1 MTEAAPQTAPRIFL
15 KDYQAP
21 EFLVD
26 SINLFFDIQDDKTI
40 VIATSMMRR
49 NPASKGKKPLVL
61 NGADLKLVSVSIDSR
76 QLGEKEYAIGDEQMV
91 IATVPDEF
99 MISIETEIDPAH
111 NTHLEGLYAS
121 GPMLCTQCEAQGFR
135 RITYYPDRPD
145 VMAKF
150 TTTIEADKTKYPILL
165 SNGNLM
171 LSEVVEGGRHRLT
184 WQDPF
189 PKPCYLFALVA
200 GNLVKITDHFMTAS
214 GRNVLLEIYCETGKE
229 DQLGHAME
237 SLKKSMKW
245 DEVRFGREYDLDR
258 FMVVATPY
266 FNAGAMENKGL
277 NIFNDAYLLGRPETA
292 TDRDLYNIESVVAHE
307 YFHNWSGDRV
317 TCRDWFQLSL
327 KEGFTVFR
335 DQEFSSDMHS
345 PATERISNVRALR
358 ASQFTEDA
366 GPMAHPVRPDSYI
379 TIDNFYTMT
388 VYEKG
393 SEVVR
398 MLQMIFGRDGFRKG
412 CDLYFDR
419 HDGQAVTCD
428 DFAAAIFDANPERA
442 KVVDIN
448 HFKLWYSQ
456 AGTPRVTATTSY
468 DEAAKTYRMTLKQTV
483 PPTAQQADKKP
494 MLIPVL
500 IGLLDNKRNEMPL
513 KFAGSTNAP
522 TKQKLLLL
530 KQAEQSFVFE
540 AITEKPVPSILR
552 DFSAPVIL
560 EYAYGDDELAF
571 LAAHDTNSFNRWD
584 ALQKFAA
591 NELVK
596 LISNAQQGK
605 PLEASKAF
613 LSAMENVIHGAE
625 DDAEFA
631 ALCLQLPGEAEL
643 GQQMLRQGKK
653 IDVDAIHAA
662 RDAMRMAIANEF
674 RDSFLQLY
682 MEGMKLSAT
691 AFDGKTMGKRQLK
704 NICLTYM
711 GLLND
716 NSFDGMAHA
725 QAMNAKNMT
734 DATAALAV
742 LTHRDTPQRTEAFDA
757 FYTKWQSNKLVL
769 DKWFSLQAMAD
780 RMDVLQQV
788 QGLMQHPDFV
798 ITNPNMVYALIRT
811 FVSNLVHFHAKD
823 GSGYKLLADVVL
835 KLDGLNA
842 QVAGRMLPPLI
853 RMNDYDSGRAAL
865 MRNEITRILS
875 KPDLSKNVREVAEAG
890 INATKAA

>member
-1 MTEAAPQTAPRIFL
+1 
-15 KDYQAP
+15 
-21 EFLVD
+21 
-26 SINLFFDIQDDKTI
+26 
-40 VIATSMMRR
+40 
-49 NPASKGKKPLVL
+49 
-61 NGADLKLVSVSIDSR
+61 
-76 QLGEKEYAIGDEQMV
+76 
-91 IATVPDEF
+91 
-99 MISIETEIDPAH
+99 
-111 NTHLEGLYAS
+111 
-121 GPMLCTQCEAQGFR
+121 
-135 RITYYPDRPD
+135 
-145 VMAKF
+145 F
-150 TTTIEADKTKYPILL
+150 TTTIEADKAKYPVLL

-200 GNLVKITDHFMTAS
+200 GDLVKITDHFVTAS
-214 GRNVLLEIYCETGKE
+214 GRNVVLEIYCEAGKE

-258 FMVVATPY
+258 FMIVATPY
-266 FNAGAMENKGL
+266 FNSGAMENKGL
-277 NIFNDAYLLGRPETA
+277 NIFNDAYLLGKPETA

-366 GPMAHPVRPDSYI
+366 GPMAHPVRPDSFI

-442 KVVDIN
+442 KVIDIN

-468 DEAAKTYRMTLKQTV
+468 DEAAKTFKLTLKQTV
-483 PPTAQQADKKP
+483 PPTPRQPDKKP

-500 IGLLDNKRNEMPL
+500 IGLLDSKRSEMPL
-513 KFAGSTNAP
+513 KFAGSANAP
-522 TKQKLLLL
+522 TKQKLLML

-540 AITEKPVPSILR
+540 NITEKPVPSILR

-560 EYAYGDDELAF
+560 EYTYSDDELAF
-571 LAAHDTNSFNRWD
+571 LAAHDTNPFNRWD
-584 ALQKFAA
+584 ALQKFAT
-591 NELVK
+591 NELAR
-596 LISNAQQGK
+596 LISDAQQGK
-605 PLEASKAF
+605 PLQASKAF
-613 LSAMENVIHGAE
+613 LSAIENVIHGAE

-631 ALCLQLPGEAEL
+631 ALCLQLPGEGEM
-643 GQQMLRQGKK
+643 GQYLLRQGKK
-653 IDVDAIHAA
+653 FDVDAVHSA
-662 RDAMRMAIANEF
+662 RDTLRLAIANQF
-674 RDSFLQLY
+674 REQFLQLY
-682 MEGMKLSAT
+682 MERMKLSPT
-691 AFDGKTMGKRQLK
+691 AFDGKTMGERQLK

-716 NSFDGMAHA
+716 SSFDGMAHA

-734 DATAALAV
+734 DATAALGV
-742 LTHRDTPQRTEAFDA
+742 LTHRDTPQRIEAFDA
-757 FYTKWQSNKLVL
+757 FYTKWRSNKLVL

-780 RMDVLQQV
+780 RPDVLQQV
-788 QGLMQHPDFV
+788 QGLMEHPDFV
-798 ITNPNMVYALIRT
+798 ITNPNMVYAVVRT

-853 RMNDYDSGRAAL
+853 RMNDYDSGRANL
-865 MRNEITRILS
+865 MRSEINRILS

-890 INATKAA
+890 INTTKAA

>member
-1 MTEAAPQTAPRIFL
+1 MTEAASQTPARIFL
-15 KDYQAP
+15 SDYQPP

-26 SINLFFDIQDDKTI
+26 SINLFFDIQVDKTI

-49 NPASKGKKPLVL
+49 NPASRGKKPLVL
-61 NGADLKLVSVSIDSR
+61 NGADLKLISVSIDSR
-76 QLGEKEYAIGDEQMV
+76 QLGTKDYVISDEQLT
-91 IATVPDEF
+91 IANTPDEF
-99 MISIETEIDPAH
+99 MVSIETEIDPAH

-121 GPMLCTQCEAQGFR
+121 GPMLCTQCEAEGFR

-150 TTTIEADKTKYPILL
+150 TTTIEADKAKYPVLL

-200 GNLVKITDHFMTAS
+200 GDLVKITDHFETAS
-214 GRNVLLEIYCETGKE
+214 GRNVLLEIYCEAGKE
-229 DQLGHAME
+229 DLLAHAMD

-258 FMVVATPY
+258 FMIVATPY

-277 NIFNDAYLLGRPETA
+277 NIFNDAYVLGKPETA

-345 PATERISNVRALR
+345 PATERIANVRALR

-398 MLQMIFGRDGFRKG
+398 TLQMIFGRDGFRKG
-412 CDLYFDR
+412 CDLYFSR

-442 KVVDIN
+442 KSVDIN
-448 HFKLWYSQ
+448 QFKLWYSQ

-468 DEAAKTYRMTLKQTV
+468 DEAAKTYRITLKQTV
-483 PPTAQQADKKP
+483 PLTPRQNDKKP
-494 MLIPVL
+494 MLIPIL
-500 IGLLDNKRNEMPL
+500 IGLLDSKRSDMPL
-513 KFAGSTNAP
+513 KFAGSTNPP

-540 AITEKPVPSILR
+540 NITEKPVPSFLR
-552 DFSAPVIL
+552 DFSAPVIM
-560 EYAYGDDELAF
+560 EYAYSDAELAF
-571 LAAHDTNSFNRWD
+571 LAAHDTNPFNRWD

-591 NELVK
+591 NELAK
-596 LISNAQQGK
+596 LIADAQQGK
-605 PLEASKAF
+605 TFEISKAF
-613 LSAMENVIHGAE
+613 LNAFGSVVHGAE

-631 ALCLQLPGEAEL
+631 ALCLQLPGETEL
-643 GQQMLRQGKK
+643 GQAMLRQGKK
-653 IDVDAIHAA
+653 IDVDAIHTA
-662 RDAMRMAIANEF
+662 RDAMRIAIANEY
-674 RDSFLQLY
+674 REPFLQLY
-682 MEGMKLSAT
+682 MERMKLNAN
-691 AFDGKTMGKRQLK
+691 AFDGKTMGERQLK
-704 NICLTYM
+704 NICLSYL
-711 GLLND
+711 GLLGE
-716 NSFDGMAHA
+716 NSFDEMAFA

-734 DATAALAV
+734 DATAALGV
-742 LTHRDTPQRTEAFDA
+742 LTHRDNPQRKEAFDA
-757 FYTKWQSNKLVL
+757 FYSKWQSNKLVL

-780 RMDVLQQV
+780 RTDVLKQV
-788 QGLMQHPDFV
+788 QMLMEHPSFD
-798 ITNPNMVYALIRT
+798 ITNPNTVYAVIRT
-811 FVSNLVHFHAKD
+811 FVSNLVYFHAKD
-823 GSGYKLLADVVL
+823 GSGYRLLADVVL

-842 QVAGRMLPPLI
+842 QIAGRMLPPLI
-853 RMNDYDSGRAAL
+853 RMNDYDSVRANL
-865 MRNEITRILS
+865 MRNEITRILA
-875 KPDLSKNVREVAEAG
+875 KPELSKNVREVAEAG

>member
-1 MTEAAPQTAPRIFL
+1 MTETTAQTAQRIFL

-21 EFLVD
+21 EYLVD
-26 SINLFFDIQDDKTI
+26 TINLFFDIQDEKTI
-40 VIATSMMRR
+40 VIATSMVRR
-49 NPASKGKKPLVL
+49 NPASKAKKPLVL
-61 NGADLKLVSVSIDSR
+61 NGADLKLISISIDNK
-76 QLGEKEYAIGDEQMV
+76 QLTEKEYTISDEQLTV
-91 IATVPDEF
+91 TSVPDEF
-99 MISIETEIDPAH
+99 MVSIETEIDPAH

-121 GPMLCTQCEAQGFR
+121 GPMLCTQCEAEGFR

-145 VMAKF
+145 VMARF
-150 TTTIEADKTKYPILL
+150 TTTIEADKAKYPVLL
-165 SNGNLM
+165 SNGNLV
-171 LSEVVEGGRHRLT
+171 LTETVEGGRHRLT

-200 GNLVKITDHFMTAS
+200 GDLVKITDHFTTAS
-214 GRNVLLEIYCETGKE
+214 GRNVLLEIYCEAGKE

-277 NIFNDAYLLGRPETA
+277 NIFNDAYLLGKPETA

-398 MLQMIFGRDGFRKG
+398 MLQTIFGREGFRKG
-412 CDLYFDR
+412 SDLYFSR

-428 DFAAAIFDANPERA
+428 DFVAAIFDANPERA
-442 KVVDIN
+442 KSVDIN

-456 AGTPRVTATTSY
+456 AGTPRITATTSY
-468 DEAAKTYRMTLKQTV
+468 DEAAKTYKITLKQTV
-483 PPTAQQADKKP
+483 PATARQSEKKP

-500 IGLLDNKRNEMPL
+500 VGLLDANGTDMPL
-513 KFAGSTNAP
+513 KFVGSTNP
-522 TKQKLLLL
+522 PSKQKLLLL
-530 KQAEQSFVFE
+530 KQAEQNFVFE
-540 AITEKPVPSILR
+540 NVTQRPVPSLLR

-560 EYAYGDDELAF
+560 EYNYSDTELAF
-571 LAAHDTNSFNRWD
+571 LAANDTNPFNRWD

-591 NELVK
+591 NELAK
-596 LISNAQQGK
+596 LISDAQVGK
-605 PLEASKAF
+605 PLQASKAF
-613 LSAMENVIHGAE
+613 LTAIGAVIQAAD

-631 ALCLQLPGEAEL
+631 ALCLQLPGETEM
-643 GQQMLRQGKK
+643 GQYLLRQGKK
-653 IDVDAIHAA
+653 IDVDAIHKA
-662 RDAMRMAIANEF
+662 RDTLRVAIANQYREPL
-674 RDSFLQLY
+674 LQLY
-682 MEGMKLSAT
+682 MERLKINAD
-691 AFDGKTMGKRQLK
+691 AFDGKTMGERQLK
-704 NICLTYM
+704 NICLAYL
-711 GLLND
+711 GILND
-716 NSFDGMAHA
+716 SGFDDMAYA
-725 QAMNAKNMT
+725 QATNAKNMT
-734 DATAALAV
+734 DATAALGV
-742 LTHRDTPQRTEAFDA
+742 LTHRDTPLRAQAFDA
-757 FYTKWQSNKLVL
+757 FYAKWQSNKLVL

-780 RMDVLQQV
+780 RADILQQV
-788 QGLMQHPDFV
+788 KGLMEHPAFV
-798 ITNPNMVYALIRT
+798 ITNPNMVYAVIRT
-811 FVSNLVHFHAKD
+811 FVGNLVHFHAKD
-823 GSGYKLLADVVL
+823 GSGYRLLADTVL

-842 QVAGRMLPPLI
+842 QIAGRIMPPLI
-853 RMNDYDSGRAAL
+853 RMNDYDSARSTL
-865 MRNEITRILS
+865 MKNEVMRILS

-890 INATKAA
+890 INTTKAA

>member
-1 MTEAAPQTAPRIFL
+1 MTEAATQNPPRIFL
-15 KDYQAP
+15 KDYQVP
-21 EFLVD
+21 DYLVD
-26 SINLFFDIQDDKTI
+26 SINLFFDIQDEKAI
-40 VIATSMMRR
+40 VIATSTYRR
-49 NPASKGKKPLVL
+49 NPASKSKKPLIL
-61 NGADLKLVSVSIDSR
+61 NGEDLKLVSVSLDSR
-76 QLGEKEYAIGDEQMV
+76 QLSDKEYSVANGLLTIP
-91 IATVPDEF
+91 AVPDEF
-99 MISIETEIDPAH
+99 MVSIETEINPAT

-121 GPMLCTQCEAQGFR
+121 GPMLCTQCEAEGFR

-150 TTTIEADKTKYPILL
+150 TTTIEADKAKYPVLL

-171 LSEVVEGGRHRLT
+171 LTEQVEGGRHRLT

-200 GNLVKITDHFMTAS
+200 GNLVKISDKFVTAS
-214 GRNVLLEIYCETGKE
+214 GRNVLLEIYCEAGKE

-258 FMVVATPY
+258 FMIVATPY

-277 NIFNDAYLLGRPETA
+277 NIFNDAYVLGKPETA

-358 ASQFTEDA
+358 SSQFSEDA

-398 MLQMIFGRDGFRKG
+398 MLQTIFGREGFRKG
-412 CDLYFDR
+412 CDLYFSR

-442 KVVDIN
+442 KSVDIN

-456 AGTPRVTATTSY
+456 AGTPRVTATTDY
-468 DEAAKTYRMTLKQTV
+468 NEKEKTYRITLKQAV
-483 PPTAQQADKKP
+483 PPTPRQPEKKP
-494 MLIPVL
+494 MMIPVL
-500 IGLLDNKRNEMPL
+500 VGLLDKNGADIPV
-513 KFAGSTNAP
+513 KFAGSSTPAS
-522 TKQKLLLL
+522 KQKICLL
-530 KQAEQSFVFE
+530 KHAEQSFVFE
-540 AITEKPVPSILR
+540 NIPERPVPSILR

-560 EYAYGDDELAF
+560 DYNYTDAELAF
-571 LAAHDTNSFNRWD
+571 LAAHDTNQFNRWD
-584 ALQKFAA
+584 ALQKFAT
-591 NELVK
+591 NELAK
-596 LISNAQQGK
+596 LVADAQAGK
-605 PLEASKAF
+605 ALQASKPF
-613 LSAMENVIHGAE
+613 LAAIGTVIYAAHE
-625 DDAEFA
+625 DAEFA
-631 ALCLQLPGEAEL
+631 ALCLQLPGETEM
-643 GQQMLRQGKK
+643 GQHLLRNGKK

-662 RDAMRMAIANEF
+662 REALRIAIANEY
-674 RDSFLQLY
+674 REPIMQLY
-682 MEGMKLSAT
+682 LEGMKISPT
-691 AFDGKTMGKRQLK
+691 AFDGKTMGERQLK
-704 NICLTYM
+704 NICLAYL
-711 GLLND
+711 GILND
-716 NSFDGMAHA
+716 SGFDDMAFA
-725 QAMNAKNMT
+725 QATNAKNMT
-734 DATAALAV
+734 DATAALGV
-742 LTHRDTPQRTEAFDA
+742 LTHRDTPLRTQAFEA
-757 FYTKWQSNKLVL
+757 FYTKWKDHKLVL
-769 DKWFSLQAMAD
+769 DKWFALQASAD
-780 RMDVLQQV
+780 RKDILQQV
-788 QGLMQHPDFV
+788 KGLMEHPAFV
-798 ITNPNMVYALIRT
+798 ITNPNMVYAVIRT
-811 FVSNLVHFHAKD
+811 FAANLVHFHAKD
-823 GSGYKLLADVVL
+823 GSGYRLLADAVL

-842 QVAGRMLPPLI
+842 QIAGRILPPLI
-853 RMNDYDSGRAAL
+853 RFNDYDSARGSL
-865 MRNEITRILS
+865 MKNEITRILA

-890 INATKAA
+890 INTTKAA

>member
-1 MTEAAPQTAPRIFL
+1 MTEAAAQTAPRTFL
-15 KDYQAP
+15 KDYQVP
-21 EFLVD
+21 DFLVD
-26 SINLFFDIQDDKTI
+26 TINLFFDIQDDKTI

-49 NPASKGKKPLVL
+49 NPASRGKKPLVL
-61 NGADLKLVSVSIDSR
+61 NGEELKLISVSIDSR
-76 QLGEKEYAIGDEQMV
+76 QLGEKDYTISNEEL
-91 IATVPDEF
+91 TVVNTPDEF

-150 TTTIEADKTKYPILL
+150 TTTIEADKAKYPVLL

-200 GNLVKITDHFMTAS
+200 GNLVKITDHFATAS
-214 GRNVLLEIYCETGKE
+214 GRNVLLEIYCEAGKE

-258 FMVVATPY
+258 FMIVATPY
-266 FNAGAMENKGL
+266 FNSGAMENKGL
-277 NIFNDAYLLGRPETA
+277 NIFNDAYLLGKPETA

-366 GPMAHPVRPDSYI
+366 GPMAHPVRPDSFI

-398 MLQMIFGRDGFRKG
+398 MLQMIFGREGFRKG

-456 AGTPRVTATTSY
+456 AGTPRVTATTNY
-468 DEAAKTYRMTLKQTV
+468 DATAKTYRITLKQMV
-483 PPTAQQADKKP
+483 PPTPRQPDKKP

-500 IGLLDNKRNEMPL
+500 IGLLDSKRSEIPL
-513 KFAGSTNAP
+513 KFSGSANAP

-540 AITEKPVPSILR
+540 NITEKPVPSMLR

-560 EYAYGDDELAF
+560 EYTYDDEELAF

-591 NELVK
+591 NELTK
-596 LISNAQQGK
+596 MISDAQQGK
-605 PLEASKAF
+605 PLQASKAF
-613 LSAMENVIHGAE
+613 LSAMANVVHGAE
-625 DDAEFA
+625 DDADFA
-631 ALCLQLPGEAEL
+631 ALCLQLPGEGEM
-643 GQQMLRQGKK
+643 GQHLLRQGKK
-653 IDVDAIHAA
+653 IDVDAIHTA
-662 RDAMRMAIANEF
+662 RDALRMAIANEF
-674 RDSFLQLY
+674 REPFLQLY

-704 NICLTYM
+704 NICLAYL

-716 NSFDGMAHA
+716 SSFDELAFA

-734 DATAALAV
+734 DATAALGI
-742 LTHRDTPQRTEAFDA
+742 LTHRDIPQRKEAFDA
-757 FYTKWQSNKLVL
+757 FYAKWQSNKLVL
-769 DKWFSLQAMAD
+769 DKWFSLQVMAD
-780 RMDVLQQV
+780 RPDILQQA
-788 QGLMQHPDFV
+788 QALMGHPAFD
-798 ITNPNMVYALIRT
+798 ITNPNMVYAVIRT

-853 RMNDYDSGRAAL
+853 RMNDYDSGRANL
-865 MRNEITRILS
+865 MKNEVTRILA

-890 INATKAA
+890 INTTKAA